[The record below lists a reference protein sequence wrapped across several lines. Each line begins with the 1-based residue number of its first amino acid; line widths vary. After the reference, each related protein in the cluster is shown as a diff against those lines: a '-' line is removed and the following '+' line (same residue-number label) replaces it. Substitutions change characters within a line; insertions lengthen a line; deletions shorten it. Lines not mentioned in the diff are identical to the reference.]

1 MTAWPSINC
10 RSLRIAKNLR
20 MDITEN
26 VMKNVMYCFILNGK
40 DLPIHYL
47 TIADMFR
54 DLSCD
59 VYLWSFVV
67 FRFYGSREVIE
78 TPMTKSS
85 SCSYDTGG
93 GRGRA
98 KLFPEVDKF
107 GKPLPTRGQGLCFAI
122 LCAGFNSA

>member
-1 MTAWPSINC
+1 
-10 RSLRIAKNLR
+10 

-59 VYLWSFVV
+59 VYLRSFVV
-67 FRFYGSREVIE
+67 FHFYGSREVIE

-93 GRGRA
+93 GGGRA
-98 KLFPEVDKF
+98 GEGGEGESCSQK
-107 GKPLPTRGQGLCFAI
+107 
-122 LCAGFNSA
+122 